1 MNFAAGYVGSA
12 GDGLKIRRLE
22 EERKKQN
29 EQAERVKAE
38 LAAESSKSRIVNFSA
53 GNSEVIEN
61 AFKQESVGLQTKE
74 QFVEKRANIEREL
87 EEERAKTEKAAAAAD
102 AKQKEKKRKKQKKE
116 LGAKLSFGDDEEFQD
131 EDAEDEFV
139 PAKKVG
145 KVGKNPEVKTHFLPD
160 RDREVAERDER
171 ERLKAQFLAEQD
183 AIKKE
188 KLQITFSYWDGGG
201 HRRKVECLKGDYHRA
216 VPGQGEGHA
225 EQRVSRAAAL
235 VDRRAH
241 VHKGGPHPPAHR
253 DVLRLHREQVEGQE
267 RAAVSL

>member
-1 MNFAAGYVGSA
+1 MNFGAGYVGSSA
-12 GDGLKIRRLE
+12 DGLKIRRLE
-22 EERKKQN
+22 DQRKKQN

-87 EEERAKTEKAAAAAD
+87 EEERAKAEKAAAVAD

-188 KLQITFSYWDGGG
+188 RLQITFLSLI
-201 HRRKVECLKGDYHRA
+201 HISEPTRPER
-216 VPGQGEGHA
+216 
-225 EQRVSRAAAL
+225 SRMPSSA
-235 VDRRAH
+235 
-241 VHKGGPHPPAHR
+241 
-253 DVLRLHREQVEGQE
+253 
-267 RAAVSL
+267 

>member
-102 AKQKEKKRKKQKKE
+102 AKQKE
-116 LGAKLSFGDDEEFQD
+116 
-131 EDAEDEFV
+131 
-139 PAKKVG
+139 
-145 KVGKNPEVKTHFLPD
+145 
-160 RDREVAERDER
+160 
-171 ERLKAQFLAEQD
+171 
-183 AIKKE
+183 
-188 KLQITFSYWDGGG
+188 
-201 HRRKVECLKGDYHRA
+201 
-216 VPGQGEGHA
+216 
-225 EQRVSRAAAL
+225 
-235 VDRRAH
+235 
-241 VHKGGPHPPAHR
+241 
-253 DVLRLHREQVEGQE
+253 
-267 RAAVSL
+267 